1 MVCELEA
8 VLMVLVPSI
17 PLTVIVNVPSVK
29 QVELELENARTV
41 TVAPLLIVP
50 PVAVNVATEVAAP

>member
-1 MVCELEA
+1 
-8 VLMVLVPSI
+8 MVLVPSK
-17 PLTVIVNVPSVK
+17 PLTVIVIVPSVK
-29 QVELELENARTV
+29 QEELELENARTV